1 MIQPLQSPR
10 ISHLSWGNL
19 EVEKN
24 KSFKDAKLYPGGMRK
39 WDWKETG
46 TNHESGIQPAD
57 VEELL
62 ERGSEVIILSQGMY
76 GRLQV
81 KEETV
86 RLLKMKK
93 IQTFILTTKKAVD
106 LYNDLRK
113 TKLVGGLFHTTC

>member
-1 MIQPLQSPR
+1 M
-10 ISHLSWGNL
+10 
-19 EVEKN
+19 
-24 KSFKDAKLYPGGMRK
+24 
-39 WDWKETG
+39 
-46 TNHESGIQPAD
+46 
-57 VEELL
+57 EELL